1 MSSSSES
8 LEVDKMST
16 KDALRLCRET
26 EDIKTIVALTAHTDP
41 AVRQRALKE
50 ICPCRV
56 KEDIDQ
62 FWERVLQ
69 MINDPADNVREQVLH
84 TLCDGS
90 PDHMELKVLD
100 ALEIFNRDRNQYIR
114 RRAHKVLSS
123 YRRSGKWNVL

>member
-1 MSSSSES
+1 MNNIP
-8 LEVDKMST
+8 T

-26 EDIKTIVALTAHTDP
+26 EDIQTILALTNHADP
-41 AVRQRALKE
+41 IVRQRALKE

-56 KEDIDQ
+56 KDDIDL

-69 MINDPADNVREQVLH
+69 MIDDPADNVREQVLH

-90 PDHMELKVLD
+90 PDHMEMKVLE
-100 ALEIFNRDRNQYIR
+100 ALEVFNRDPNQYIR
-114 RRAHKVLSS
+114 RRAHKVLSA